1 MEPVKFVA
9 LDRDDLEVV
18 SAHLQDALVKV
29 ADVVWR
35 PKEQRLVVGLNRF
48 DWLAAD
54 GTRPELRRCRSAL
67 RFERVTGC
75 KCRNVDPAGKD
86 AVLNLLAVEFSQDDA
101 PAGVVTLIFS
111 GGGML
116 RLEVECLEAELAD
129 LGPAWP
135 TKARPIHADDRTT
148 DPGLTASSVRVIE
161 RVVRAAVGP
170 AGQSMPIR
178 LDARAADFSG
188 QFPRLSGDQA

>member
-1 MEPVKFVA
+1 MEPVKFIA

-35 PKEQRLVVGLNRF
+35 PKEQRLVVGLSRF

-86 AVLNLLAVEFSQDDA
+86 AVLNLLAVEFSPDDA

-135 TKARPIHADDRTT
+135 TKARPTHASERTDT
-148 DPGLTASSVRVIE
+148 GVDGHLP
-161 RVVRAAVGP
+161 
-170 AGQSMPIR
+170 
-178 LDARAADFSG
+178 
-188 QFPRLSGDQA
+188 PRH